1 MDTVEQRIAQLEQR
15 LAQVEGALERARR
28 QKRAAWAVGACA
40 VTAAIIAATATART
54 AGATTT
60 LGAQALT
67 VKAPFRVVDASGAL
81 VMQADAAGIRY
92 YRGRVPLAGFREGPA
107 GGQVYA
113 ADRQGDPRALMFL
126 RLQDGQPAFVL
137 TNRAGASAVTLRSFA
152 NGTGELAVEGLDGR
166 MTRLGTDNG
175 EMALRFSKGDT
186 VQARVGADKN
196 GGILHLNAEHGP
208 SADLGSTQSGQ
219 TTLQFLQGNK
229 LLGGVGA
236 SGTGGLLQL
245 NNATGKKMLLLG
257 ENSNSGT
264 VGVYDTAG
272 QTKILLATTPAGLAE
287 LNLLYSD
294 GNPAVQL
301 AEASG
306 GGYFSLTNRSGV
318 ARVEA
323 GTLSTDQGIV
333 RAFGPGGFNYIR
345 GRKASG
351 A

>member
-1 MDTVEQRIAQLEQR
+1 MDMVEQRIAQLEQR
-15 LAQVEGALERARR
+15 LAQVEGEAGRARR

-40 VTAAIIAATATART
+40 VATAIITATATVGT

-81 VMQADAAGIRY
+81 VMQADADGIRY
-92 YRGRVPLAGFREGPA
+92 YRGGKAITGMAERRG
-107 GGQVYA
+107 GGQIYT
-113 ADRQGDPRALMFL
+113 ADRQGVQRTNMFEYP
-126 RLQDGQPAFVL
+126 DGQPAL
-137 TNRAGASAVTLRSFA
+137 KLLNHSGDNIAALQASA
-152 NGTGELAVEGLDGR
+152 NGTGELVVGGLDGR
-166 MTRLGTDNG
+166 TTRLGTDNG
-175 EMALRFSKGDT
+175 EMALRFYKGDA

-208 SADLGSTQSGQ
+208 SVDLGTTQSGQ
-219 TTLQFLQGNK
+219 TTLLFMQGNK
-229 LLGGVGA
+229 ILGGVGA
-236 SGTGGLLQL
+236 SSMGGLLQL

-272 QTKILLATTPAGLAE
+272 QTKILLATTPAERAE